1 MSRWCVPSREGFARL
16 VDGIGA
22 LPGAEVVWRPT
33 INQGLVRFLL
43 QRPDAAPARPP
54 MRAPTRSSR
63 VSPGGE
69 AMFGGVTWKG
79 RRAVPGASVRSLAP
93 RRPTSTAPWWPGA
106 RDRSMGPAFPGAPA
120 EAIQRQPDFGWR

>member
-1 MSRWCVPSREGFARL
+1 MRLGWLILAALFEDGVVSRWCVPSREGCARL

-43 QRPDAAPARPP
+43 QRPDAAPEDHDARTDEVIA
-54 MRAPTRSSR
+54 RINR
-63 VSPGGE
+63 GGE

-79 RRAVPGASVRSLAP
+79 RRAVRVSVVNWRTTPADVD
-93 RRPTSTAPWWPGA
+93 RTVAAVA
-106 RDRSMGPAFPGAPA
+106 R
-120 EAIQRQPDFGWR
+120 AIA